1 MKASRSR
8 TKAAAKKTPG
18 RPSSPAPRWPA
29 AAKPPRALPPALA
42 ANARAL
48 KERAQARLKARGEAA
63 LERIREKL
71 TDVAENILDIGAE
84 LTELAAPGV
93 AQALGYANFDAVCQE
108 TLDIHPKT
116 AERWMALA
124 TNLKRQFVLSVGID
138 RARALMELAD
148 ATPADDVPEE
158 LLDAT
163 LTLPSGTQ
171 LVVTTATNA
180 ALDEAAKEFRQAA
193 TDASGKKAP
202 GFTTS
207 PAERKAHAQIVKHL
221 ARAPAAALAKTRLV
235 AQRDGKGARVVLEAR
250 LPEWDAVVA
259 ALARK

>member
-1 MKASRSR
+1 MKAKTSGKKTSS
-8 TKAAAKKTPG
+8 KKTPAG
-18 RPSSPAPRWPA
+18 
-29 AAKPPRALPPALA
+29 AKPKPAGAKAPRALPPALA

-48 KERAQARLKARGEAA
+48 KERSQARLKARGEAA
-63 LERIREKL
+63 LERVREKL
-71 TDVAENILDIGAE
+71 ADIAENVLDIGSE

-93 AQALGYANFDAVCQE
+93 AAALGYANFAAVCE
-108 TLDIHPKT
+108 EALGIHPKT

-124 TNLKRQFVLSVGID
+124 TNLRRAFVISVGVD

-148 ATPADDVPEE
+148 ATPADDLPEE

-171 LVVTTATNA
+171 LVVKTATNA
-180 ALDEAAKEFRQAA
+180 ALDEAAKAFRQAA
-193 TDASGKKAP
+193 SDTAGKQAP

-207 PAERKAHAQIVKHL
+207 AAERKAHAQIVKRL
-221 ARAPAAALAKTRLV
+221 ARAPAGALVKTRLV
-235 AQRDGKGARVVLEAR
+235 AQRDGKGPRVVLEAR